1 MCACV
6 RMCVHAHRVA
16 DHLEA
21 AIYYNVGIWGTAKG
35 RLASPVGVRAL
46 WGYYLEDIGCVFFL
60 LCSQRCFFVEDGRR
74 CEERLAQGKM
84 TERAPS
90 ETPEEER
97 ERERSPGFG
106 RPGIVVSF
114 QQVKLINRKV

>member
-46 WGYYLEDIGCVFFL
+46 WGYYLEDIGCVFFF
-60 LCSQRCFFVEDGRR
+60 FFV
-74 CEERLAQGKM
+74 Q
-84 TERAPS
+84 P
-90 ETPEEER
+90 
-97 ERERSPGFG
+97 
-106 RPGIVVSF
+106 
-114 QQVKLINRKV
+114 KVFLCGGW